1 MRDPAG
7 VVPKGVPPDK
17 SAGACPSV
25 QENTTGKGNVGKS
38 PCGGTNAENQSLQA
52 QENPREYSVALTAW
66 NQALTAW
73 EQAITLHTVFGTEMK
88 AAMSAWSP
96 EVDPK
101 EQLDAYMKSNGNVFS
116 SSLACIESTIS
127 LMEVLDELPPEKNI
141 CMMGRLKG
149 QLGLFMSNLKS
160 DVINYKVTQT
170 LAPYQQLLSKV
181 QVLDERE
188 SADKKAVDVKKAEE
202 AKEIDTKKAE
212 QQVSEEIA
220 KQKKAE
226 VAATAAAQKLTEE
239 HRVLA
244 QQQAE
249 ERAIAEKRAA
259 GKQKA
264 EEAFAKASAKA
275 AAGKKVE
282 EEKAARAAYEVDRK
296 KKAVEKAD
304 AKRNAAKQADEA
316 AKTNAAERLNAYEC

>member
-1 MRDPAG
+1 M
-7 VVPKGVPPDK
+7 
-17 SAGACPSV
+17 

-52 QENPREYSVALTAW
+52 QENPREHSVALTAW

-116 SSLACIESTIS
+116 SSLACIESMLS
-127 LMEVLDELPPEKNI
+127 LMEAVDELTPEEFENI
-141 CMMGRLKG
+141 YMMKSLKG
-149 QLGLFMSNLKS
+149 QIGLLMRCLKS
-160 DVINYKVTQT
+160 DVLNYEVTQT
-170 LAPYQQLLSKV
+170 LAPYQKLLSKV

-188 SADKKAVDVKKAEE
+188 SAESDKKAADVKKAEE

-226 VAATAAAQKLTEE
+226 VAAE
-239 HRVLA
+239 
-244 QQQAE
+244 
-249 ERAIAEKRAA
+249 
-259 GKQKA
+259 
-264 EEAFAKASAKA
+264 
-275 AAGKKVE
+275 
-282 EEKAARAAYEVDRK
+282 
-296 KKAVEKAD
+296 
-304 AKRNAAKQADEA
+304 
-316 AKTNAAERLNAYEC
+316 